1 MFIEIHD
8 TCIYTKKI
16 ETIKN
21 VFYQDYFYRTSYGN
35 PLARQ
40 IGLTGGVETKLML
53 VSIEF
58 ACFGHV

>member
-1 MFIEIHD
+1 MIHVSLKKLKQLKMFSTKIISTVPLMEI
-8 TCIYTKKI
+8 
-16 ETIKN
+16 
-21 VFYQDYFYRTSYGN
+21 

-40 IGLTGGVETKLML
+40 IGMTGGVETKLML